1 MMQSSHAPMNI
12 PQISRRRNRL
22 LLSTCQPTTSR
33 PVHNQKQKQNNRN
46 FHFFS
51 FTAVF
56 IYSRGSCGWNA
67 TTPLLFFFTS
77 KKKKRPKLF
86 TFQFVID
93 VYTHTH
99 VHPPNFLCDDDEGK
113 SLLFKNFIFFLLLLL
128 YIPSGVTR
136 QKKNKKK
143 KIPEARGAPLFCSVR
158 LSVCGLLLLLVVASS
173 YSTANDCNFRTHPG
187 SQPNNKKEKRDGP
200 PMGGW
205 RAQIF

>member
-1 MMQSSHAPMNI
+1 MQLRPSFSSS
-12 PQISRRRNRL
+12 PQ
-22 LLSTCQPTTSR
+22 
-33 PVHNQKQKQNNRN
+33 
-46 FHFFS
+46 
-51 FTAVF
+51 
-56 IYSRGSCGWNA
+56 
-67 TTPLLFFFTS
+67 
-77 KKKKRPKLF
+77 KKKRPKLF

-99 VHPPNFLCDDDEGK
+99 VHPPNFLYDDDDEGK
-113 SLLFKNFIFFLLLLL
+113 SLLFKKFYFFFLLLLL

-143 KIPEARGAPLFCSVR
+143 KIPEARGAPLFCSVH

-187 SQPNNKKEKRDGP
+187 SQPNNKKEKG
-200 PMGGW
+200 MGHQWGGW